1 MAASVSTSGGEH
13 IFARSDQD
21 AQRISRVIF
30 DYAAKIAG
38 EQDTDG
44 LLRLNAGMARDL
56 LGADRCTIWLVDSTS
71 RELWTKVA
79 HGMDEI
85 RIPIDQGL
93 VGACVSNNQP
103 ILVAEAHSDSRFNIQ
118 VDHASGYNTHSVL
131 CIPLHSAE
139 GKVIGAFQA
148 LNKPGGFTEDDA
160 HLLQLA
166 ASYSASALEAQR
178 LRKVAESARILYR
191 ELGIARDVQEKLLP
205 VHPPMVEGLDCA
217 AYCRPAKFVGGDYY
231 DFVES
236 CGESMAFTL
245 GDVSGKGIA
254 AAVLMASIQAS
265 LRAQFVNAPDSL
277 SGMMNNYNKALFATS
292 TSDKYSTL
300 FCGLIHREART
311 LTYVNAGQSPPLLL
325 CRGDSGGVNV
335 KHLNVGGYPVG
346 LMGAASY
353 EDATIPLRSGDV
365 LVCFSDGLSE
375 ATNGK
380 DEMWTEDVL
389 VKLLLELY
397 DENPQATAEQIIQHF
412 VKAADEFTG
421 EAEQADDMT
430 MVVIRVL

>member
-1 MAASVSTSGGEH
+1 MATTVSTSGGGH
-13 IFARSDQD
+13 VFAHSDKD

-30 DYAAKIAG
+30 DYAAKIG
-38 EQDTDG
+38 SEQDTDG

-56 LGADRCTIWLVDSTS
+56 LGADRCTIWLVDSNS

-85 RIPIDQGL
+85 RIPLDQGL
-93 VGACVSNNQP
+93 VGACVSNNEP
-103 ILVAEAHSDSRFNIQ
+103 ILVAEAHADSRFNIE
-118 VDHASGYNTHSVL
+118 VDHASGYSTHSVL

-148 LNKPGGFTEDDA
+148 LNKPGGFTEEDA
-160 HLLQLA
+160 HLLGLA
-166 ASYSASALEAQR
+166 ASYSASAIESQR

-205 VHPPMVEGLDCA
+205 VSPPAVEGLDCA

-236 CGESMAFTL
+236 CGELMAFTL

-277 SGMMNNYNKALFATS
+277 CGLMSSFNKVLYATS
-292 TSDKYSTL
+292 TPDKYSTL
-300 FCGLIHREART
+300 FCGLIHKQKRT
-311 LTYVNAGQSPPLLL
+311 LTYVNCGQSPPLLL
-325 CRGDSGGVNV
+325 CRDRGAVTV
-335 KHLNVGGYPVG
+335 KRLNVGGYPIG
-346 LMGAASY
+346 LMGSASY
-353 EDATIPLRSGDV
+353 EDATVPLRSGD
-365 LVCFSDGLSE
+365 LLICFSDGLSE
-375 ATNGK
+375 ATNAK
-380 DEMWTEDVL
+380 QEMWSDDIL
-389 VKLLLELY
+389 VKLLLELH
-397 DENPQATAEQIIQHF
+397 DENPHATAEQIIQRF

-430 MVVIRVL
+430 LVVIRVL